1 VPYAWIWKHVHA
13 EGSYTNRRQGVAE
26 VVTAQEIRAFRRRL
40 SLTQRELASLLTV
53 RRETIAR
60 WEKPDGPR
68 PQAAHL
74 QRLTELSE
82 ILKPARGAA

>member
-1 VPYAWIWKHVHA
+1 M
-13 EGSYTNRRQGVAE
+13 
-26 VVTAQEIRAFRRRL
+26 TASEIRAFRRRL

-60 WEKPDGPR
+60 WESENGPR

-74 QRLTELSE
+74 QRLVGLMAVMNTKTE
-82 ILKPARGAA
+82 GAA